1 MEKELKDYPPQPV
14 ENFINYVRKLRVD
27 KKKGGQLKNPWASR
41 WADSTFVTL
50 FKKVAATG
58 MYIDGKHITIN
69 SNGVSYDY
77 IAYKNK
83 MLMVYPETQID
94 VQLVYD
100 GDTTEFSKQ
109 SGKVVYRH
117 ILASPF
123 GSKDE
128 DIVGGYCVIKN
139 KRGEF
144 LTTISKADIEKHR
157 GVAKQDYIWSA
168 WYKEMA
174 LKTIIKKAV
183 KVHFDDIYQG
193 MEDLDNDQYDL
204 EKSESKELIPGTNH
218 YEQVIAHAKEEG
230 LTIGDLRG
238 QYEISK
244 AASNIIKKQLSEG

>member
-1 MEKELKDYPPQPV
+1 MKKELKYYPEQTV
-14 ENFINYVRKLRVD
+14 ENFINYVRKLRTE
-27 KKKGGQLKNPWASR
+27 KKKGQLKNPWASR
-41 WADSTFVTL
+41 WDDSIFVAL
-50 FKKVAATG
+50 FKKVADTG

-69 SNGVSYDY
+69 PNGVSYDY

-83 MLMVYPETQID
+83 MLMVYPESQVD
-94 VQLVYD
+94 VQLVYE

-109 SGKVVYRH
+109 SGQVVYRH
-117 ILASPF
+117 ILTSPF
-123 GSKDE
+123 ESKDE
-128 DIVGGYCVIKN
+128 DIIGGYCVIKN

-157 GVAKQDYIWSA
+157 GVAKQDYIWAA

-193 MEDLDNDQYDL
+193 MEDLDNTQYDL
-204 EKSESKELIPGTNH
+204 EKSDPKELMPGTNH
-218 YEQVIAHAKEEG
+218 YEKVIATAKEEG
-230 LTIGDLRG
+230 LTLEDLKA

-244 AASNIIKKQLSEG
+244 AASNIIKKQLQG